1 MASYTRGSHGCDFR
15 YIIYNTRD
23 VVARTT
29 RTTTTTTMRQFN
41 HSLLTPNIF
50 FSPSIFLYLMF
61 RYTLYAQRIYCVF
74 RCRVDCCRDFLSIHM
89 NIRYKLSSRSG
100 NVHYNNI
107 IYRWPSEGRT
117 SCCAAN

>member
-29 RTTTTTTMRQFN
+29 TTTTTTTMRRFN
-41 HSLLTPNIF
+41 HSPLTPNIF

-61 RYTLYAQRIYCVF
+61 RYSLYAQRVYCVF
-74 RCRVDCCRDFLSIHM
+74 RRRVDCCRDFLSIHI

-100 NVHYNNI
+100 NVHCNNI